1 MQAIS
6 DTIGQ
11 LHTGEAHTFEGLTV
25 IPLFGEIAPGADYLT
40 LDEALAQKQ
49 ARIVEVSEE
58 GEVPTLLFDNTG
70 ERKVLL
76 VDGDELVGAKQNR
89 IINLTILVPA
99 HTKME
104 IPVSCVEAGR
114 WSHTSEEFS
123 SPGRAMF
130 SRARAAKSESVS
142 RRMKHSGERA
152 SDQSEVWDNVSECMS
167 AMDIP
172 SATESMSDI
181 YESNEQRLGRYREA
195 FTARDGQV
203 GALFAING
211 EIQGLEVF
219 DSGTTFGHYFA
230 RLVSSYALS
239 SLADRSDN
247 PRTGTLEV
255 DTFLGRVKE
264 AQAQRFEALG
274 EGEDL
279 RLSGEA
285 LAGGA
290 LQAEEHIVHLA
301 VFDTHAA
308 TGGQRSRARAYSDG
322 VVH

>member
-25 IPLFGEIAPGADYLT
+25 IPLFGETAPEAGYLT
-40 LDEALAQKQ
+40 LDEALMLRQ

-58 GEVPTLLFDNTG
+58 GEVPTLLFDNMG

-76 VDGDELVGAKQNR
+76 IDGDELVGATQNR

-114 WSHTSEEFS
+114 WSRKSDEFS

-130 SRARAAKSESVS
+130 SRARAANSACVS
-142 RRMKHSGERA
+142 RRMKRSGERA

-181 YESNEQRLGRYREA
+181 YESNEQRLGRYKEA
-195 FTARDGQV
+195 FTTRDGQV

-211 EIQGLEVF
+211 EIQGMEVF
-219 DSGTTFGHYFA
+219 DSGTTFEHYFA

-239 SLADRSDN
+239 SLADCSETL
-247 PRTGTLEV
+247 RTGTLEV
-255 DTFLGRVKE
+255 DSFLERVKAARAE
-264 AQAQRFEALG
+264 RFEALG

-279 RLSGEA
+279 RLSGDA
-285 LAGGA
+285 IAGGA
-290 LQAEEHIVHLA
+290 LQTEEHIVHMA
-301 VFDTHAA
+301 AFDTRD
-308 TGGQRSRARAYSDG
+308 TRGRTRPRNLRDLY
-322 VVH
+322 VH